1 VSELL
6 SREDWTRLER
16 LVLCARSAA
25 TAPLPGRR
33 TGAHRGYS
41 VEFHDYRAY
50 EPGDDPR
57 DIDWTLY
64 GRLDRLFLRLFRA
77 ESELT
82 AHLLLD
88 TSASMGLGTPSKL
101 TFASR
106 VAAAIAYV
114 VGSNQERV
122 GLATF
127 ASALDR
133 VIEPRRGRAQAG
145 RILDALAAARAEGA
159 SDFARALRQY
169 ASVPGRRGL
178 AIVVSDAFAPAGVR
192 DGLAYLA
199 WRGFDVTLLH
209 VVSDEEL
216 TPDLDDAVEL
226 RDVEGGAASLTV
238 DGAALET
245 YRRALAEYLQGLE
258 RFCAS
263 QRILYIR
270 ASSAM
275 AFDDVVAHGL
285 RAGMWMPRN

>member
-1 VSELL
+1 MIELL
-6 SREDWTRLER
+6 SRDDWQRLER
-16 LVLCARSAA
+16 LVLCARTAA

-82 AHLLLD
+82 AHLLVD
-88 TSASMGLGTPSKL
+88 TSASMGLGAPSKL
-101 TFASR
+101 VFASR
-106 VAAAIAYV
+106 LAAAVAYV
-114 VGSNQERV
+114 VASNHERV

-127 ASALDR
+127 GPGLGR

-145 RILDALAAARAEGA
+145 RILDALAGTVAGGGSDVAR
-159 SDFARALRQY
+159 SLQQY

-178 AIVVSDAFAPAGVR
+178 AIVISDAFPPDGMQE
-192 DGLAYLA
+192 GLAYLA
-199 WRGFDVTLLH
+199 WRGFEVTLLH

-216 TPDLDDAVEL
+216 TPELDDPVEL
-226 RDVEGGAASLTV
+226 HDVEGGGTALTV
-238 DGAALET
+238 DGAALGA
-245 YRRALAEYLQGLE
+245 YQRALGAYLAELE
-258 RFCAS
+258 RFCAAH
-263 QRILYIR
+263 RILYLR
-270 ASSAM
+270 ASSSM
-275 AFDDVVAHGL
+275 QFDTVIAHGL
-285 RAGMWMPRN
+285 RAGMWQPRG